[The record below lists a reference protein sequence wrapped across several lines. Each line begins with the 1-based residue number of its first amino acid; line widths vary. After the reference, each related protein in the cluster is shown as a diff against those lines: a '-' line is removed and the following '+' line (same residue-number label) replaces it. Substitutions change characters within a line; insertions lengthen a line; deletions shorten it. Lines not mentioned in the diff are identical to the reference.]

1 MNQQESWQRVTEL
14 FDEALER
21 APEERSE
28 FLKSACAGDRDLL
41 REVESLLAQHDAE
54 TGFLESPAVAVVAD
68 QIIED
73 KRSLPI
79 GKQLGQYRIEALL
92 GRGGMGE
99 VYVAQDKLGRKV
111 ALKLLTQRFPGDE
124 SGIARFQQ
132 EARTLLALNHPHIV
146 TIYDIDQID
155 GNYYIASEL
164 VEGQTLRQRLD
175 EGDLP
180 LHDVLEIAIQDTM
193 ALTAAHEK
201 GIVHRDIKPENIM
214 IRRDGF
220 VKVLDFGIAK
230 LTENY
235 ATTESEAPTIKQVQ
249 TAKGMVIGTA
259 PYMSPEQA
267 RGLKVDARTDIWSLG
282 VVIYEAVAG
291 RKPFSGDTTPDVI
304 NSVIEKT
311 PPPLTRYASEVPEGL
326 EWIVSRALRKE
337 KEARYQ
343 TANELLTDLRE
354 LRTKVQLAKAT
365 ASETPDRAT
374 SGTHATAASLTGA
387 PPSTSSAE
395 YVVNEIKR
403 HKTVA
408 SVVVALALLVLAG
421 VGYGIY
427 KWVAK
432 QGKPAPTFQSAKFQR
447 LTTSGRA
454 SDAAISPDG
463 KYVAHVKSDA
473 GQRSLWLRQVATTSD
488 TQIVPPSWQNYYGIT
503 FSKDGDYIYYVLGE
517 PNNPA
522 TRALYQVPVLG
533 GASRKL
539 IENVASPVTL
549 SPDGMRL
556 AFVRGSATQTALV
569 VANADGT
576 GERPVAVRKLPNP
589 FSTGGPSWSPDGKL
603 LASLAIVSASNEAV
617 ARTIVV
623 EVQVENGAERP
634 ITSEKWPPSE
644 AGQVAWLSDGSGLVA
659 IAIDQASA
667 SVQLWHISYPGGEVR
682 KITND
687 LINYNR
693 LSLTADSSALVTV
706 QTEGEMNLWVV
717 PQGDA
722 GRAKQISSGRG
733 DGWVGL
739 SWMPGGKIVYMSRA
753 SGSGDIW
760 SIEQDGKNQRQLT
773 AHARANYYPWATPDG
788 RYIVFTSTRARSTR
802 SIWRMDSD
810 GGNLK
815 QLTEGPSDI
824 FPQSSPDSRWVVF
837 QSTRSGSVRAWKV
850 SIDGGEPVRLTDKW
864 TANPTVSPDGS
875 LIACFY
881 REDQPDAPVK
891 IAVIPFAGGDPVKV
905 LDIPHSFNITGLRW
919 TPDGRALAD
928 IDTINGV
935 SNIWS
940 LPLDGG
946 KPVQLTDFK
955 TDQIDRK

>member
-1 MNQQESWQRVTEL
+1 MNQQQSWQRVTEL
-14 FDEALER
+14 FEQALER
-21 APEERSE
+21 APDKRLE
-28 FLKSACAGDRDLL
+28 FLKSACAGDDVLL
-41 REVESLLAQHDAE
+41 REVESLLAQHDAD
-54 TGFLESPAVAVVAD
+54 TGFLESPAVAAVAD
-68 QIIED
+68 EIGVKGEQP
-73 KRSLPI
+73 RI

-111 ALKLLTQRFPGDE
+111 ALNLLTQRFAGDK
-124 SGIARFQQ
+124 SGIPRFQQ

-146 TIYDIDQID
+146 TIHDIDQIE
-155 GNYYIASEL
+155 GVYYIASEL
-164 VEGQTLRQRLD
+164 VEGETLRQRLD
-175 EGDLP
+175 DGDMP
-180 LHDVLEIAIQDTM
+180 LQDVLEIAIQATM

-311 PPPLTRYASEVPEGL
+311 PPPLTRYASDVPEAL

-408 SVVVALALLVLAG
+408 SVVVALLALVLAG

-427 KWVAK
+427 KWTAK
-432 QGKPAPTFQSAKFQR
+432 QSKPAPAFQSAKFKR
-447 LTTSGRA
+447 LTTSGKA

-463 KYVAHVKSDA
+463 KWVAHVKSDA
-473 GQRSLWLRQVATTSD
+473 GQRSLWLRQEATTSD

-503 FSKDGDYIYYVLGE
+503 FSKDGDYIYYVFGE

-522 TRALYQVPVLG
+522 TRALYQVPALG
-533 GASRKL
+533 GASRKV
-539 IENVASPVTL
+539 IGQVESPVSL

-556 AFVRGSATQTALV
+556 AFVRGSPTQTALV

-576 GERPVAVRKLPNP
+576 GERQVAVRKLTNGY
-589 FSTGGPSWSPDGKL
+589 STGGPSWSPDGKL
-603 LASLAIVSASNEAV
+603 LASTVTVGPPNEAV
-617 ARTIVV
+617 AGNIVV
-623 EVQVENGAERP
+623 EVQVESGAERP
-634 ITSEKWPPSE
+634 ITSQKWPP
-644 AGQVAWLSDGSGLVA
+644 AGGSVAWLSDGSGLVV
-659 IAIDQASA
+659 IAIDPGTVSR
-667 SVQLWHISYPGGEVR
+667 QLWHISYPGGEVR

-687 LINYNR
+687 LNNYNR

-706 QTEGEMNLWVV
+706 QTEGEMNLWVA

-722 GRAKQISSGRG
+722 GRARQISSGRS
-733 DGWVGL
+733 DGQAGL
-739 SWMPGGKIVYMSRA
+739 SGVPAGK
-753 SGSGDIW
+753 
-760 SIEQDGKNQRQLT
+760 
-773 AHARANYYPWATPDG
+773 
-788 RYIVFTSTRARSTR
+788 
-802 SIWRMDSD
+802 
-810 GGNLK
+810 
-815 QLTEGPSDI
+815 
-824 FPQSSPDSRWVVF
+824 
-837 QSTRSGSVRAWKV
+837 
-850 SIDGGEPVRLTDKW
+850 
-864 TANPTVSPDGS
+864 
-875 LIACFY
+875 
-881 REDQPDAPVK
+881 K
-891 IAVIPFAGGDPVKV
+891 I
-905 LDIPHSFNITGLRW
+905 
-919 TPDGRALAD
+919 
-928 IDTINGV
+928 
-935 SNIWS
+935 
-940 LPLDGG
+940 
-946 KPVQLTDFK
+946 
-955 TDQIDRK
+955 